1 VCFGTNQYFARAV
14 DNVACSFLENYIHVC
29 TSFDLKFCGENS
41 YIHMYETSSTHIV
54 YRPSFA
60 FAAQQTA
67 KEMRSSSHSLHRD
80 TDSRSLPLL
89 FKERLEEYVV
99 RGVASGSLDDGR
111 MRAVSL
117 VSWHGV
123 RGRDVVQLG

>member
-1 VCFGTNQYFARAV
+1 
-14 DNVACSFLENYIHVC
+14 
-29 TSFDLKFCGENS
+29 
-41 YIHMYETSSTHIV
+41 MYETSSTPIV

-60 FAAQQTA
+60 FAAQQTT

-80 TDSRSLPLL
+80 TDSRALPLL
-89 FKERLEEYVV
+89 FKDRLEEHVV

-111 MRAVSL
+111 MRVVSL

-123 RGRDVVQLG
+123 RDMDVVQLG